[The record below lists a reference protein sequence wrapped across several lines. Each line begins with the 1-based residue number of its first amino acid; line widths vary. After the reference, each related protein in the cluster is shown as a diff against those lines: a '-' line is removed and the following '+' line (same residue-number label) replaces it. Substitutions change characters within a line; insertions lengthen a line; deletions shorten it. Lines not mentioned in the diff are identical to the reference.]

1 MNSFKNRGLNVRIDP
16 LFLVVNSAMW
26 RAIGVL
32 LRGCGR
38 AYGRV
43 TACVR
48 ALPHVCLRLVF
59 CKRPRL
65 CRIEKAGANGVVRA
79 AFNCLP
85 PLSLSFPNPPDRA
98 DL

>member
-1 MNSFKNRGLNVRIDP
+1 MYVIDP

-32 LRGCGR
+32 LRGCGLGTT
-38 AYGRV
+38 YGRV

-65 CRIEKAGANGVVRA
+65 YRIEKAGANGVVRA